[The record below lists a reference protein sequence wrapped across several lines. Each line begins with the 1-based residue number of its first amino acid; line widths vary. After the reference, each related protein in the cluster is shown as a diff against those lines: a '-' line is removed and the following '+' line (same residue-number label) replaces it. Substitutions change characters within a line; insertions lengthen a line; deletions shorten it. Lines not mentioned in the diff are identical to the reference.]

1 MVCLRV
7 AHGRATETDTNSV
20 LLVMKSST
28 HVTLTPDLE
37 SMNVCLGIKENDEVH
52 LAWERFE
59 SMDAAKA
66 FLLAAKEQHETP
78 KQTQPV

>member
-1 MVCLRV
+1 MLCLRV
-7 AHGRATETDTNSV
+7 AQGRATEPDTNSV

-37 SMNVCLGIKENDEVH
+37 SMKVCLGIKENDGVH
-52 LAWERFE
+52 LAWERFD
-59 SMDAAKA
+59 SVDAAKA
-66 FLLAAKEQHETP
+66 FLVAAKEQHETP